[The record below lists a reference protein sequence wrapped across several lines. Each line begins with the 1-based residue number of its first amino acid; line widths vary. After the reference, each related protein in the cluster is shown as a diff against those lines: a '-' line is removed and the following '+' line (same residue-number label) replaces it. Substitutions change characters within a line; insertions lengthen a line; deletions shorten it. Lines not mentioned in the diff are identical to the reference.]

1 MHIDARFNLVI
12 PVGALNIYHTPI
24 SREVFEANYLLLAA
38 TKSSI
43 ASKGIHYAMDSGP
56 RIASLLLRDE
66 ARKEAQDDKGQ
77 SFFLELARLSI
88 VLVPTENGWEKLP
101 VELAINSGK
110 LDLTDWKEVESS
122 IVFFTCYFSMAR
134 KAEREGLVRAIA
146 SLLGWSTTSLN
157 LSEWSA
163 SLPSLIQTQ
172 STQPTLSETSS
183 TIAI

>member
-66 ARKEAQDDKGQ
+66 ARKEVEDKGP